1 MASTG
6 YAALWQDGGAP
17 LAGSIRLEARA
28 LVFEGSGPGRHA
40 SRRIDY
46 DSIEAVALSRATSD
60 RVGGRP
66 ALVLDLTGGAAI
78 RIATPELGALHELE
92 EALAARGGDRR

>member
-1 MASTG
+1 MGSSG
-6 YAALWQDGGAP
+6 YAALWQDGGTP
-17 LAGSIRLEARA
+17 LAGSIHLEPRA
-28 LVFEGSGPGRHA
+28 LVFEGSGPGRQA
-40 SRRIDY
+40 SRRIGY
-46 DSIEAVALSRATSD
+46 DTIASVTLSRASRD

-66 ALVLDLTGGAAI
+66 TLVLELTGGGAI